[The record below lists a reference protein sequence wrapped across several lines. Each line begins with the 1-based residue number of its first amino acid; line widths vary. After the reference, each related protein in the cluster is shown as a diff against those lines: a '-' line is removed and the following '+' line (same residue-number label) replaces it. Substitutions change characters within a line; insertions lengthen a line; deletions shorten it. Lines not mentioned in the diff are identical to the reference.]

1 MSEARARE
9 IVDQLKGRGRH
20 AYFVGGCVRDLL
32 LGIAP
37 KDYDVATDARPDEL
51 LQMYPQAAQ
60 VGAHFGVVLVDG
72 VEVATFRSDAGYS
85 DGRRPDQVVFESD
98 PREDALRRD
107 FTINGLFLEPD
118 TGEVLDFS
126 GGRAD
131 LADGVIRAI
140 GDPET
145 RFAEDHLRLLRAVR
159 FAARFGFTIE
169 PATLAAIQ
177 RLASRI
183 VDVSAERVRDELNRI
198 LTEGAARRGLELLD
212 ATGLLEY
219 LLPEVKR
226 YQGVEQPPQYHP
238 EGDVW
243 THTMLMLEGMREPSV
258 TLAWG
263 VLLHDCGKPDTFV
276 RADRIRF
283 NGHVEHGV
291 HIARGILRRLRFSN
305 DEAAQIEALIAHH
318 MQFKDVPNMREST
331 LKRFLRLPRFDE
343 HMALHY
349 LDVASSNRNFSSHEM
364 VEQKLQEL
372 GEEHLRPAPLLTGR
386 DLIAAGYTPG
396 PQFSKWLELVED
408 AQLEGRIHTAAEALE
423 LVRKAHEPGC

>member
-1 MSEARARE
+1 MPEARARE
-9 IVDQLKGRGRH
+9 IVDQLKARGHH

-51 LQMYPQAAQ
+51 LRLYPYAAQ

-85 DGRRPDQVVFESD
+85 DGRRPDQVVFESG

-118 TGEVLDFS
+118 SGEVLDFS
-126 GGRAD
+126 TGRDD
-131 LADGVIRAI
+131 LAAGLIRAI

-169 PATLAAIQ
+169 PATLEAMQ
-177 RLASRI
+177 RLAPRI

-198 LTEGAARRGLELLD
+198 LTEGGARYGFELLD
-212 ATGLLEY
+212 STGLLAH

-226 YQGVEQPPQYHP
+226 YQGVEQPPEYHP

-243 THTMLMLEGMREPSV
+243 THTMLMLEAMDHPTV

-283 NGHVEHGV
+283 NGHVEQGIQ
-291 HIARGILRRLRFSN
+291 IARRILRRLRFSN

-318 MQFKDVPNMREST
+318 MQFKDVPAMREST

-349 LDVASSNRNFSSHEM
+349 LDVAFSNRNFSSHQM
-364 VEQKLQEL
+364 VERKLQEL
-372 GEEHLRPAPLLTGR
+372 GHEQLKPKPLLTGH
-386 DLIAAGYTPG
+386 DLIAAGYQPG

-408 AQLEGRIHTAAEALE
+408 AQLEGRIHTAEEALE
-423 LVRKAHEPGC
+423 LIRASG

>member
-1 MSEARARE
+1 MPEAARARE
-9 IVDQLKGRGRH
+9 IVDQLKGRGH
-20 AYFVGGCVRDLL
+20 QAYFVGGCVRDLL

-37 KDYDVATDARPDEL
+37 KDYDVATDARPAEL
-51 LQMYPQAAQ
+51 LRMYPHAAQ

-85 DGRRPDQVVFESD
+85 DGRRPDQVVFESG

-118 TGEVLDFS
+118 TGEVLDFAT
-126 GGRAD
+126 GRAD
-131 LADGVIRAI
+131 LAAGLIRAI
-140 GDPET
+140 GDPDK

-159 FAARFGFTIE
+159 FAARFRFSIE
-169 PATLAAIQ
+169 PVTFSAIE

-183 VDVSAERVRDELNRI
+183 ADVSAERVRDELNRI
-198 LTEGAARRGLELLD
+198 LTEGGARYGFELLD
-212 ATGLLEY
+212 ATGLLAY

-226 YQGVEQPPQYHP
+226 YQGVEQPPEYHP

-243 THTMLMLEGMREPSV
+243 THTMLMLEAMDHPSV
-258 TLAWG
+258 PLAWG

-283 NGHVEHGV
+283 NGHVEQGIQ
-291 HIARGILRRLRFSN
+291 IARGILRRLRFSN
-305 DEAAQIEALIAHH
+305 EEAAQIEALIAHH
-318 MQFKDVPNMREST
+318 MQFKDVPNMRQST

-349 LDVASSNRNFSSHEM
+349 LDVAFSNRNFSSHQM

-372 GEEHLRPAPLLTGR
+372 GHEQLKPAPLLTGN

-396 PQFSKWLELVED
+396 PQFAKWLELVED
-408 AQLEGRIHTAAEALE
+408 AQLEGRVSTAEEALE
-423 LVRKAHEPGC
+423 LIRGSGSS